1 MNTFTVCNYHA
12 EWCGEMNTTNI
23 RTVENKLIER
33 KALKKI
39 NVSKEIFD
47 FNGIWISS
55 MDIT

>member
-33 KALKKI
+33 KASKKI
-39 NVSKEIFD
+39 NVSK
-47 FNGIWISS
+47 
-55 MDIT
+55 